1 MASPDALLGQAL
13 DLQFTTSNFNGYAVS
28 CFGAKDGSIDL
39 TVTGGTPPYSFEW
52 STGASTE
59 DVSGLPAGY
68 YRVAVYDSN
77 SGIAEGELTLEEPGA
92 LKPSAE
98 AFEYPNEYNV
108 SCHSCYNGM
117 IDVSAFGGVAPY
129 TYLWKDG
136 SMVEDRTG
144 LGARDYT
151 VTVSDANECSAEPI
165 TLTLREPER
174 NDWTMTG
181 NTGTNPSWQYLGT
194 ADNKDLV
201 FRTNG
206 QQRLR
211 LTSAGEIKVDA
222 LSFNEGYKLVM
233 VDSTGSL
240 KLLNSNALLADL
252 DDETKTGCPQW
263 DTWPWTMCG
272 NQVLSENFIGSINNE
287 DLRFKTNNE
296 LRVVIDTEGKVGIG
310 SAPPAG
316 AITQYRLFVDDGIQT
331 RDVRV
336 HAGPFWPDFVFEP
349 DYGLLSFDELR
360 LHLQELRHLPGIPS
374 AAELEEKGGVELGD
388 MQRRLLQVVEEQAL
402 YILQLEERLRALE
415 QRTDALETSR

>member
-1 MASPDALLGQAL
+1 S
-13 DLQFTTSNFNGYAVS
+13 
-28 CFGAKDGSIDL
+28 
-39 TVTGGTPPYSFEW
+39 GGTPPYSFEW